1 MTAPQARKL
10 RTEARFLGY
19 SAIVASWLL
28 LTAAT
33 LGVEIPL
40 DGVPVFVVTVIGTGL
55 ILWGSFKTKV
65 EKLEEGQRSNQ
76 EEIEKRLSREV
87 FIQFHG
93 DLTDRLERIERKVDA
108 K

>member
-1 MTAPQARKL
+1 MTATRARRL
-10 RTEARFLGY
+10 RTEARWVGY
-19 SAIVASWLL
+19 GAIVLSWLT

-33 LGVEIPL
+33 MGIEIPL

-76 EEIEKRLSREV
+76 EEIEKRLSRDV